1 MENRYSNRPTK
12 RVNVTFLVLMIIFAV
27 GMIAFGTLYFL
38 DSSKTGVYAGTLENV
53 YQRCVFELLDNVSN
67 IDDNL
72 TKAIVANDIDG
83 EMRYL
88 KLVSDECKYAQN
100 NFSLL
105 PITMNT
111 VDSGVKFI
119 NQVDGYTTS
128 LVKKNEKLTSE
139 EIDKLKEVDEIV
151 ASLKGIL
158 MEVTDEVL
166 NGKTI
171 MSGNVLNDEGL
182 TEFSLS
188 FEEINSE
195 DISYPTMIFD
205 GPFSDSLYNK
215 VPKGLPES
223 EITKEEA
230 EEKLSGYLVDYNT
243 EKIKFVGQ
251 TKGNFETYDFNVTTA
266 DYELY
271 AQLTKKGGFLLT
283 LSGYTEYGEQ
293 INYEEKMCEKI
304 AKDFSLLA
312 KIQNME
318 VVWTESSKGICYVN
332 LAPKIDNVIYYPDLI
347 KVKVDMVNGK
357 VIGYE
362 AQNYAYNHTERKD
375 LVATFDGVKAR
386 EMINS
391 KMTVQSQRLA
401 IIPLDYGG
409 EALCYEFM
417 GEYEDRV
424 YFIYINAKTGIEER
438 VLKVVGTSEGELIK

>member
-1 MENRYSNRPTK
+1 MENRYSNRPTRK
-12 RVNVTFLVLMIIFAV
+12 VNVTFLVLMIIFAV
-27 GMIAFGTLYFL
+27 GMVAFGTLYFL
-38 DSSKTGVYAGTLENV
+38 DSSKTGVYAGTLENM

-72 TKAIVANDIDG
+72 TKAIVANDVDG

-119 NQVDGYTTS
+119 NQVDGFTTS

-139 EIDKLKEVDEIV
+139 ELNKLKEIDGVI

-230 EEKLSGYLVDYNT
+230 EEKLSGYLVDYNI

-332 LAPKIDNVIYYPDLI
+332 LAPKIDNIIYYPDLI
-347 KVKVDMVNGK
+347 KVKVDMVSGK